1 MSAFIWFV
9 KKKMTDICF
18 FLFFPAID
26 LKNGSGKVY
35 QGPAKDSA
43 DVTITLS
50 DEDFMKVVLGKL
62 DPQKVK
68 FLKCSFICHYCFLFD
83 NCSFLADSKILIYKT
98 DILQL

>member
-1 MSAFIWFV
+1 MSAFIWFILFSSCEE
-9 KKKMTDICF
+9 KNDRHL
-18 FLFFPAID
+18 FLPIFPAID

-35 QGPAKDSA
+35 QGAAKDSA

-50 DEDFMKVVLGKL
+50 DEDFMEVVLGKL

-83 NCSFLADSKILIYKT
+83 NCSFWLTPKF
-98 DILQL
+98 

>member
-1 MSAFIWFV
+1 
-9 KKKMTDICF
+9 MTDICF

-50 DEDFMKVVLGKL
+50 DEDFMEVVLGKL

-83 NCSFLADSKILIYKT
+83 NCSFLADSKILTYKT